1 MNNEHEM
8 SSHENYLKNRINE
21 KLEEIQ
27 TTNTEIGIKQ
37 ETLHDAIEKQDKHQL
52 VMEQEQITIKHQYE
66 EQGVKPTQAKEKAKQ
81 ETMEEQKTAQQYQSI
96 VDVLKTDIDILKRR
110 QKLAYKE
117 LDFLMLQY
125 EECMGG
131 CKCSG

>member
-1 MNNEHEM
+1 M

-21 KLEEIQ
+21 KIEEIQ
-27 TTNTEIGIKQ
+27 NMNIEMGAKQ

-52 VMEQEQITIKHQYE
+52 VLEQKQITIKHQHE
-66 EQGVKPTQAKEKAKQ
+66 EQGIKPTQAKEKAKQ
-81 ETMEEQKTAQQYQSI
+81 ETMEEQKTAIQYQNI
-96 VDVLKTDIDILKRR
+96 VDMLKTDIDILKRR

>member
-1 MNNEHEM
+1 MNKEHEM

-96 VDVLKTDIDILKRR
+96 VDMLKTDIDILKRR